1 MSSDGCPLASNALSA
16 ADIAARF
23 LTLAPFLRA
32 ADWPTQRMELSRGF
46 DSRIARHLAAEGAA
60 LPQIH
65 CFYEVLSETA
75 QHQSLITATASM
87 RRAGH
92 PVCVWSYS
100 PERLDF
106 LLSHGVELRSGDDLI
121 PRGLYEQIVA
131 GSEIRYFSDIF
142 RYAALYEHGG
152 LWMDTDVVLLRP
164 FPFKGEHFFNL
175 QWRGGHAG
183 HFVCG
188 NVMYARPRSRHIEAL
203 YGLSMRIFESGKTA
217 FGDIGPRLLSHYI
230 ASDAGAELC
239 AWVFSPV
246 LFNSIDWTETA
257 LFSRPPSDVSVLLSD
272 DRVFGIH
279 LWNYKTQSVT
289 RDSDTSLI
297 GLLSRPDANLASAVL
312 LK

>member
-1 MSSDGCPLASNALSA
+1 M
-16 ADIAARF
+16 
-23 LTLAPFLRA
+23 
-32 ADWPTQRMELSRGF
+32 QLSRAF
-46 DSRIARHLAAEGAA
+46 DARITRHLGADGTA

-75 QHQSLITATASM
+75 QHQSLIAATASM
-87 RRAGH
+87 QRAGH
-92 PVCVWSYS
+92 LVRVWSYS
-100 PERLDF
+100 PQKLEF
-106 LLSHGVELRSGDDLI
+106 LLTHGVELRSADEVI
-121 PRGLYEQIVA
+121 PRALYEQIVA

-164 FPFKGEHFFNL
+164 FSFQGEHFFNL

-203 YGLSMRIFESGKTA
+203 YRLSMRIFESQKRS

-230 ASDAGAELC
+230 ASDEGAELC
-239 AWVFSPV
+239 DWLFSPV
-246 LFNSIDWTETA
+246 LFNSIDWTEIA
-257 LFSRPPSDVSVLLSD
+257 LFNRPPSQVSVLLSD
-272 DRVFGIH
+272 ERVFGIH
-279 LWNYKTQSVT
+279 LWNYKTQSVS

-297 GLLSRPDANLASAVL
+297 GLLSRPNANFASA

>member
-1 MSSDGCPLASNALSA
+1 
-16 ADIAARF
+16 
-23 LTLAPFLRA
+23 
-32 ADWPTQRMELSRGF
+32 MELSRAF
-46 DSRIARHLAAEGAA
+46 DARIARHLGAEGAA

-75 QHQSLITATASM
+75 QHQSLIAATASM

-92 PVCVWSYS
+92 PVRVWSYS
-100 PERLDF
+100 PQKLEF
-106 LLSHGVELRSGDDLI
+106 LSPHGVELRSADEVI
-121 PRGLYEQIVA
+121 PRSLYEQIVA

-164 FPFKGEHFFNL
+164 FPFHGEHFFNL

-203 YGLSMRIFESGKTA
+203 YRLSMRIFESQKRA
-217 FGDIGPRLLSHYI
+217 FGDIGPRLLSHYM
-230 ASDAGAELC
+230 ASDAGAELRD
-239 AWVFSPV
+239 WVFSPV

-257 LFSRPPSDVSVLLSD
+257 LFDRPPSQVSVLLND

-279 LWNYKTQSVT
+279 LWNYQTQSVS

-297 GLLSRPDANLASAVL
+297 GLLSRQAPLSDIIPGG
-312 LK
+312 